1 MYPHVFVSELVG
13 DEMHCLGQEMNLI
26 LPGPA
31 AWFHGICPGICPGG
45 ICGDLYR
52 PILLKGA

>member
-13 DEMHCLGQEMNLI
+13 DEMQCLGQEMNLI

-31 AWFHGICPGICPGG
+31 AWFHGICPGG
-45 ICGDLYR
+45 ICGDL
-52 PILLKGA
+52 